1 MALLIREDEV
11 RQVLTMQSAV
21 EAVEQAMKEHA
32 LGLAVNIP
40 RERTRIQKG
49 ALHILQGAVESC
61 GVFGYKAYTSTRE
74 GIRFLVYLYN
84 SLRGKLEAVIE
95 ADYLGMIRTGAS
107 GGVAARWL
115 SRENSKTVGMFGAGW
130 QAHGQLEALCCVRN
144 IETARVFARNVEK
157 LEAFCKSRS
166 EKLGIEV
173 IPCLSAREA
182 VSGADIIV
190 TITTASKPLFS
201 HEWVEKGVH
210 INAAGS
216 NALIRAE
223 LDEKTLQKA
232 DIVAVDAK
240 DVAQRECGDLLP
252 LVEKGRIHWGRV
264 FELGEIIAG
273 RAPGRTRDEQITIF
287 ESQGMAIQDLAV
299 GACVLQAAREKGLGI
314 DLPIGA

>member
-1 MALLIREDEV
+1 MALFIREDEV
-11 RQVLTMQSAV
+11 KQVLTMQSAI

-84 SLRGKLEAVIE
+84 SQRGNLEAVIE
-95 ADYLGMIRTGAS
+95 ADYLGMIRTGAA

-115 SRENSKTVGMFGAGW
+115 SRENSKIVGMFGAGW
-130 QAHGQLEALCCVRN
+130 QAQGQLEALCCVRK
-144 IETARVFARNVEK
+144 IETARVFARNAEK
-157 LEAFCKSRS
+157 LEAFCKSQS

-173 IPCLSAREA
+173 IPCPSPRDT

-190 TITTASKPLFS
+190 TITTAAKPLFS

-216 NALIRAE
+216 NALIRSE
-223 LDEKTLQKA
+223 LDEQTLRKA
-232 DIVAVDAK
+232 DILAVDAK

-252 LVEKGRIHWGRV
+252 LLEKGRIHWGRI

-273 RAPGRTRDEQITIF
+273 RSPCRTRDEQITIF

-299 GACVLQAAREKGLGI
+299 GARVLQSAREKGLGTE
-314 DLPIGA
+314 LPIGA